1 MVSGPRMKLGVPFA
15 SCLLVTAFAAS
26 AAARADESDFYGLLR
41 SRDLTPFGFLRL
53 DMRPAHA
60 VAIEPGTWAF
70 EAELGYQNT
79 WSLSSEVEKYLTS
92 LEAQGRR
99 DIGPA
104 EIAAIQALPGENY
117 MLDVE
122 SANLD
127 LIFHYK
133 FSHDWGGYLIAS
145 VVSYQGG
152 FLDSTIES
160 FHKTFGFST
169 FGRPAARK
177 NDVNLIY
184 DLKSASVVSLGSPT
198 DGGYTDPTIG
208 VRYVGFDLPE
218 PWQLALEAA
227 VKMPVG
233 GERFLLSTGQTDYGL
248 QASVQHRG
256 ARHSW
261 YGNAAAVYYAGA
273 DVPVPQDSQVVP
285 TLIFGYEYAMTGT
298 TNLNVQAY
306 ISESVYTHRQTDLDE
321 LLGEKYQVSIG
332 LRHRSN
338 NMLFTFGITENLQNF
353 NNTPDIGFQL
363 GFAYVPKR
371 VSAATSA
378 GP

>member
-1 MVSGPRMKLGVPFA
+1 MHKWFA
-15 SCLLVTAFAAS
+15 V
-26 AAARADESDFYGLLR
+26 AAALISFTVASPRFACAQESEFYGLLR

-60 VAIEPGTWAF
+60 VAIEPGSWAF

-79 WSLSSEVEKYLTS
+79 WSLSSDVEDYLTS

-104 EIAAIQALPGENY
+104 ELAAIQALPGENY

-127 LIFHYK
+127 LTFHYK
-133 FSHDWGGYLIAS
+133 FSHDWTGYFIAS
-145 VVSYQGG
+145 FVSYQGG
-152 FLDSTIES
+152 FLDGTIES
-160 FHKTFGFST
+160 FHKTFGFSS

-184 DLKSASVVSLGSPT
+184 DLKSGSVVSLGSPT

-218 PWQLALEAA
+218 PWHLALEVA
-227 VKMPVG
+227 VKIPVG
-233 GERFLLSTGQTDYGL
+233 GERFLLSTGRTDYGL
-248 QASVQHRG
+248 QVSIQRRG
-256 ARHSW
+256 DHHAW
-261 YGNAAAVYYAGA
+261 YGNVAAVYYAGA
-273 DVPVPQDSQVVP
+273 DIPVPQEAQVVP
-285 TLIFGYEYAMTGT
+285 TLIFGYEYAMTGS

-338 NMLFTFGITENLQNF
+338 NMLFTFGITENLQNIT
-353 NNTPDIGFQL
+353 NTPDIGFQL
-363 GFAYVPKR
+363 GFAYAPKL
-371 VSAATSA
+371 VSAATVR
-378 GP
+378 P